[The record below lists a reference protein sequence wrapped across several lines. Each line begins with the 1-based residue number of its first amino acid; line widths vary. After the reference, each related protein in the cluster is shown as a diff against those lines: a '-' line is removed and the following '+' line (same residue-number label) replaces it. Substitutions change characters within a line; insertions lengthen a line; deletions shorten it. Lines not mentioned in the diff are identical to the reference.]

1 MEVRTATN
9 RVLQLVVFVLEPVVP
24 GMALPKAMERI
35 EKNLESV
42 ARMGRMKGSSEAQLA
57 GLLAVCEEQQRLLKL
72 AFIGKTMYLGYSS
85 VY

>member
-1 MEVRTATN
+1 
-9 RVLQLVVFVLEPVVP
+9 
-24 GMALPKAMERI
+24 MALPKAMERI

-72 AFIGKTMYLGYSS
+72 AFIGKTPMYDTVYSN
-85 VY
+85 VDNIQRMVCWLARWRY